1 MEIPEESKS
10 LGPVD
15 SQASCMELR
24 GFSKEAGYLRR
35 WAAELRQ
42 NAEKWLQSHTG
53 GKKNGDC
60 KPDTG
65 SVNG

>member
-1 MEIPEESKS
+1 MEISEESKS

-15 SQASCMELR
+15 SQASGMELR

-42 NAEKWLQSHTG
+42 NAEKWLQSQIRS
-53 GKKNGDC
+53 KNNGDC
-60 KPDTG
+60 NPDKS
-65 SVNG
+65 SVIE